1 MEACGFRDTNEDF
14 KKLGAVVVG
23 VSVDSVE
30 EQKKFA
36 EKEKLNFILLADS
49 EKKVSKS
56 YGVLGEKGYA
66 NRVTFLIDPEGKIEK
81 IYPKVDPK
89 THSAEILKD
98 LAQLVGYEEN

>member
-49 EKKVSKS
+49 KKKVARA
-56 YGVLGEKGYA
+56 YGVLIKNIVA
-66 NRVTFLIDPEGKIEK
+66 SRITFIIDPDGKIAQ
-81 IYPKVDPK
+81 IYPRVDPK
-89 THSAEILKD
+89 EHADEVLRA
-98 LAQLVGYEEN
+98 LRELVSTR